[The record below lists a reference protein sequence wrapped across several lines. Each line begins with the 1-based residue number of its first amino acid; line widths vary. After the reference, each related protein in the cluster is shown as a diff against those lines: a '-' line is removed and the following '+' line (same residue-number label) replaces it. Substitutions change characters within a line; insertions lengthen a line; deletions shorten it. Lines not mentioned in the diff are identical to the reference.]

1 MVSETADLSIQYGAS
16 LFQDKLVFIHEYI
29 HMDGLD
35 ISPLLCCLLRTRQG
49 HEICFFQKPQI

>member
-1 MVSETADLSIQYGAS
+1 MGSETADLSIQYGAS

-35 ISPLLCCLLRTRQG
+35 ISPLLFAAC
-49 HEICFFQKPQI
+49 